1 MNNLSSILLV
11 VFLSLKF
18 SCVELKCVKKPIF
31 LSDDCLCGD
40 DGDAPPGLDVGRQVL
55 PLGLIITRRGGGGKE
70 MQRRRKEEG
79 GCFLVSPQG
88 TAGYCLKGEWSPLL

>member
-40 DGDAPPGLDVGRQVL
+40 DGDAPPGLDVGRQVVPL
-55 PLGLIITRRGGGGKE
+55 YVDKKFRGPLGPD
-70 MQRRRKEEG
+70 
-79 GCFLVSPQG
+79 F
-88 TAGYCLKGEWSPLL
+88 